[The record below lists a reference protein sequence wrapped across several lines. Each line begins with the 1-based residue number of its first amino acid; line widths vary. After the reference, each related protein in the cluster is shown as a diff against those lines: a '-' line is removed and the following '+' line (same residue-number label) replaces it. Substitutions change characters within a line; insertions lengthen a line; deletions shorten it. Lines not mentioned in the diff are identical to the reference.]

1 MTPTAME
8 TNNNIDR
15 LLEML
20 DHPERYSEQEIMGAI
35 NHDEETR
42 EFYRQLVAIR
52 RARSRRHSAEYPVD
66 VDGAWQQFEQ
76 RYMPQPKR
84 ERPWLKMVATLAGIL
99 LVSGIAWAA
108 VYAVRHYVT
117 DKPKATTE
125 TVTPAAPTEA
135 PVTTVEVAKSDSI
148 STAAMEPV
156 IFDEVT
162 LGQMLDEIAAYYG
175 KEVAF
180 KNDEARHL
188 RFHFVWN
195 KADGLDKVLEDLQ
208 HFESVD
214 VEQKDDLLIVQ

>member
-1 MTPTAME
+1 MTME
-8 TNNNIDR
+8 TNKNIDR

-20 DHPERYSEQEIMGAI
+20 DHPERYSEQEILDII
-35 NHDEETR
+35 NQDDETR
-42 EFYRQLVAIR
+42 ETYRQLV
-52 RARSRRHSAEYPVD
+52 RAKRVSRHHHSAVHPAD
-66 VDGAWQQFEQ
+66 VDQAWQQFEH

-117 DKPKATTE
+117 DKPKAATE
-125 TVTPAAPTEA
+125 TVTPAAPDEA
-135 PVTTVEVAKSDSI
+135 PVTTVEAATSDSI
-148 STAAMEPV
+148 STVAMEPV

-180 KNDEARHL
+180 KNDEARQL

>member
-1 MTPTAME
+1 ME
-8 TNNNIDR
+8 TNKNIDR

-20 DHPERYSEQEIMGAI
+20 DSPERYSEQEILDII
-35 NHDEETR
+35 NQDDETR
-42 EFYRQLVAIR
+42 ETYGQLV
-52 RARSRRHSAEYPVD
+52 RAKRVSRHHHSAVHPAD
-66 VDGAWQQFEQ
+66 VDQAWLQFEQ
-76 RYMPQPKR
+76 RYMQQPKR

-108 VYAVRHYVT
+108 VYAVRHFVT

-135 PVTTVEVAKSDSI
+135 PVTIVEAVTSDSI
-148 STAAMEPV
+148 STVAMEPV

-162 LGQMLDEIAAYYG
+162 LDQMLDEIAAYYG
-175 KEVAF
+175 KEVVF
-180 KNDEARHL
+180 KNDEARQL
-188 RFHFVWN
+188 RFRFVWN

-214 VEQKDDLLIVQ
+214 VEQKGNLIIVQ

>member
-1 MTPTAME
+1 ME
-8 TNNNIDR
+8 TNKNIDR

-20 DHPERYSEQEIMGAI
+20 DHPERYSEQEILDI
-35 NHDEETR
+35 IHQDDETR
-42 EFYRQLVAIR
+42 ETYRQLV
-52 RARSRRHSAEYPVD
+52 RAKRVSRHHSAVHPAD
-66 VDGAWQQFEQ
+66 VDQAWQQFEQ

-84 ERPWLKMVATLAGIL
+84 ERLWLKMAATLAGIL

-108 VYAVRHYVT
+108 VYGVRHYVT
-117 DKPKATTE
+117 DRSKAATE
-125 TVTPAAPTEA
+125 AVTPAAPAEA
-135 PVTTVEVAKSDSI
+135 PVTTIEAATSDSI
-148 STAAMEPV
+148 STVAMEPV

-180 KNDEARHL
+180 KSDEARQL
-188 RFHFVWN
+188 RFRFVWN

-214 VEQKDDLLIVQ
+214 VEQKDNLIIVQ

>member
-1 MTPTAME
+1 ME
-8 TNNNIDR
+8 TNKNIDR

-20 DHPERYSEQEIMGAI
+20 DHPERYSEQEILDII
-35 NHDEETR
+35 NQDDETR
-42 EFYRQLVAIR
+42 ETYRQLV
-52 RARSRRHSAEYPVD
+52 RAKRVSRHHHSAVHPAD
-66 VDGAWQQFEQ
+66 VDQAWQQFEQ
-76 RYMPQPKR
+76 RYMQQPKR

-117 DKPKATTE
+117 DKPKAATE

-135 PVTTVEVAKSDSI
+135 PVTTAEAATSDSI
-148 STAAMEPV
+148 STVAMEPV

-162 LGQMLDEIAAYYG
+162 LGQMLEEIAAYYG

-180 KNDEARHL
+180 KSDEARQL
-188 RFHFVWN
+188 RFRFVWN

-214 VEQKDDLLIVQ
+214 VEQKDNLLIVQ

>member
-1 MTPTAME
+1 MTME
-8 TNNNIDR
+8 TNKNIDR

-20 DHPERYSEQEIMGAI
+20 DHPERYSEQEILDII
-35 NHDEETR
+35 NQDDETR
-42 EFYRQLVAIR
+42 ETYRQLV
-52 RARSRRHSAEYPVD
+52 RAKRVSRHHHSAVHPAD
-66 VDGAWQQFEQ
+66 VEQAWQQFEQ
-76 RYMPQPKR
+76 RYMQQPKR

-108 VYAVRHYVT
+108 VHAVRHYVT
-117 DKPKATTE
+117 DKPKAATE

-135 PVTTVEVAKSDSI
+135 PVTTVEPATCDSI

-162 LGQMLDEIAAYYG
+162 LGQILDEIAAYYG

-180 KNDEARHL
+180 RSDEARQL

-208 HFESVD
+208 HFERVD
-214 VEQKDDLLIVQ
+214 VEQKENLLIVQ

>member
-1 MTPTAME
+1 MTME
-8 TNNNIDR
+8 TNKNIEQ

-20 DHPERYSEQEIMGAI
+20 DHPERYSEQEILDII
-35 NHDEETR
+35 NQDDETR
-42 EFYRQLVAIR
+42 ETYRQLV
-52 RARSRRHSAEYPVD
+52 RAKRVSRHHRSAVHPAD
-66 VDGAWQQFEQ
+66 VDQAWQQFEQ

-125 TVTPAAPTEA
+125 TVTPAVPTEST
-135 PVTTVEVAKSDSI
+135 VTSVEVATSDSI

-156 IFDEVT
+156 VFDEVT

-180 KNDEARHL
+180 RSDEARQL

-208 HFESVD
+208 HFERVD
-214 VEQKDDLLIVQ
+214 VEQKENLLIVQ

>member
-1 MTPTAME
+1 ME
-8 TNNNIDR
+8 TNKNIDR

-20 DHPERYSEQEIMGAI
+20 DHPERYSEQEILDII
-35 NHDEETR
+35 NQDDETR
-42 EFYRQLVAIR
+42 ETYRQLV
-52 RARSRRHSAEYPVD
+52 RAKRVSRHHYSAVHPAD
-66 VDGAWQQFEQ
+66 VDQAWQQFEQ

-117 DKPKATTE
+117 DKPKAATE